1 MASRSFFLTL
11 ALGALLAV
19 FGQRVLENPRYKIF
33 HRGSADRATVAR
45 WVPNP
50 ERGEP
55 DSTLSGGR
63 R

>member
-1 MASRSFFLTL
+1 MPIRII
-11 ALGALLAV
+11 ALIATGFSL
-19 FGQRVLENPRYKIF
+19 
-33 HRGSADRATVAR
+33 SACAQPSLAR